1 MPYYNRK
8 HIRLKNYDYSQCG
21 YYYVTIHTANNDH
34 ILSTVGRG
42 LAPAYYE
49 INLTE
54 TGKITEQQL
63 FALEERFKC
72 VKIDKY
78 VIMPNHI
85 HVIIIIEENDMPIE
99 KAGASPRPTLSDIVC
114 AYKSITTRI
123 CNKNDNIQGRKIF
136 QTSFY
141 ENIIRNEKAYYSIL
155 NYIENNPLKWVINN
169 MI

>member
-21 YYYVTIHTANNDH
+21 YYYVTIHTANNEH
-34 ILSTVGRG
+34 TLSTVGRG
-42 LAPAYYE
+42 LAPACYE

-54 TGKITEQQL
+54 TGKIAEQQL
-63 FALEERFKC
+63 FALEERFDG

-85 HVIIIIEENDMPIE
+85 HVIIIIDESGKSVGE
-99 KAGASPRPTLSDIVC
+99 AGASSRPTLSDIVC

-141 ENIIRNEKAYYSIL
+141 ENIIRNEKAYCAIL
-155 NYIENNPLKWVINN
+155 NYMENNPLKWVINN